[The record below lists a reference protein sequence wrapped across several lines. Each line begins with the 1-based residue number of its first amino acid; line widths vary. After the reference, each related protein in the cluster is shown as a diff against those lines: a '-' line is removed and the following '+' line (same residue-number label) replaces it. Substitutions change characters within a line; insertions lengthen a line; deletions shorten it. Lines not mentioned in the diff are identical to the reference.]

1 MPASTPIAVI
11 GAGPYGLSIA
21 AHLEARGVD
30 YRIFG
35 TPMRS
40 WLEHMPERM
49 FLKSVGF
56 ASSLSDP
63 DRRHTLGAF
72 CRQEG
77 REYAD
82 GAAWPVPIGTFTD
95 YTLWFQRTVVPNV
108 EQDDVVSLDRRG
120 DDFELRLASDQ
131 RVTARRVV
139 LAVGHLYFAHV
150 PASLAVL
157 PAELASHAMAHR
169 DFSRFRGHDVTVIG
183 AGQSALESAALLH
196 ESGASVRVLVRG
208 RKVAWNPD
216 PVPGPRSGWARVRAP
231 QSGLGDGWPGYLYC
245 NGPRAFSYLPYAARA
260 RVVATALGPAG
271 AWWLKPR
278 VVGRFPVETAT
289 SIRTAEPDGSR
300 ARLRVA
306 TADRRE
312 RELLTDHILAGTGY
326 RVDIDALPF
335 VSQGLAAGVRRAGR
349 SPLLSTNFESS
360 VPGLYFVG
368 LAAAATFGPVLRF
381 VYGADFTARRVTA
394 HLIDGQ
400 WRRPRPRR
408 AKRAPATLVR

>member
-1 MPASTPIAVI
+1 MSNSTPVAII

-21 AHLEARGVD
+21 AHLEAHGVH

-49 FLKSVGF
+49 FLKSTGF

-63 DRRHTLGAF
+63 GRRHTLGAF

-95 YTLWFQRTVVPNV
+95 YALWFQRTIVANV
-108 EQDDVVSLDRRG
+108 EQDDVVSLDRSG
-120 DDFELRLASDQ
+120 DDFQLRLASGG
-131 RVTARRVV
+131 RVAARRVV

-150 PASLAVL
+150 PASLAAL
-157 PAELASHAMAHR
+157 PAELASHALAHR
-169 DFSRFRGHDVTVIG
+169 EFSRFCGREVTVIG

-196 ESGASVRVLVRG
+196 ESGASVRLLVRG
-208 RKVAWNPD
+208 RRLAWNPD
-216 PVPGPRSGWARVRAP
+216 PVPGSRSGWARVRAP
-231 QSGLGDGWPGYLYC
+231 QSGLGDGWPGYAYC
-245 NGPRAFSYLPYAARA
+245 NGPRAFYYLPYRTRA
-260 RVVATALGPAG
+260 RVVARALGPAG

-289 SIRTAEPDGSR
+289 SIRTAAPDGSR
-300 ARLRVA
+300 ARLRIA
-306 TADRRE
+306 TADGRE
-312 RELLTDHILAGTGY
+312 RELLADHVLAGTGY
-326 RVDIDALPF
+326 RVNVDALPF
-335 VSQGLAAGVRRAGR
+335 LSEGLAARVRRAGS

-381 VYGADFTARRVTA
+381 VYGANFTARRLAA
-394 HLIDGQ
+394 HLAEGQ
-400 WRRPRPRR
+400 QRPRP
-408 AKRAPATLVR
+408 PTT